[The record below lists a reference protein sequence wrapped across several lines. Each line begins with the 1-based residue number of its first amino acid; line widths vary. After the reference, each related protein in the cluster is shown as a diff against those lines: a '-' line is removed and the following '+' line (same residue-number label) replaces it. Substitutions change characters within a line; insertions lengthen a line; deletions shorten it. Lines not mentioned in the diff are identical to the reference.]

1 MNLEYQQHLPREF
14 AAQSRVWIYHASRML
29 TLAEALELE
38 PLLEDF
44 VRNWKSHGDE
54 VKGFANLFF
63 GRFLILI
70 ADETQTGVGGCSTD
84 SSVRFIKTL
93 EQKFKIDF
101 FNRQLLAFVIKDK
114 IELLPLS
121 QLEYALTN
129 GFINEETLYF
139 NNTVITL
146 EELKKQWIIPAK
158 ASWLATRL
166 PAIKSH

>member
-1 MNLEYQQHLPREF
+1 MF
-14 AAQSRVWIYHASRML
+14 

-38 PLLEDF
+38 PLIEDF

-63 GRFLILI
+63 GRFLIII
-70 ADETQTGVGGCSTD
+70 ADETHTGVGGCSTD

>member
-14 AAQSRVWIYHASRML
+14 AAQSRVWIYQASRML
-29 TLAEALELE
+29 TLAE
-38 PLLEDF
+38 

>member
-1 MNLEYQQHLPREF
+1 
-14 AAQSRVWIYHASRML
+14 
-29 TLAEALELE
+29 
-38 PLLEDF
+38 
-44 VRNWKSHGDE
+44 

-63 GRFLILI
+63 GRFLIII
-70 ADETQTGVGGCSTD
+70 ADETHTGVGGCSTD

>member
-1 MNLEYQQHLPREF
+1 
-14 AAQSRVWIYHASRML
+14 ML